1 VAVSIWASFLSS
13 AAGEHLNHAF
23 SSWQFDA
30 LALSTVTRNTPLS
43 TLGVYLFDRLGLVNH
58 FGLQRSK
65 LLRFFLEIECGYSD
79 SCCYHNRA
87 HAASVLH
94 QMHMLLTQGG
104 LASTCVRACS
114 GAHCKEGNEQLVT
127 MACLVAAAVHDFEHR
142 GVDNGFLVKTLD
154 KRALRYNDQQP
165 NEQHHAAAAFAV
177 LLRPE
182 CNFLSELQNADFCC
196 LRSLVIDLVAATDM
210 SKHRSLVE
218 TFKGMLDT
226 AAGSFPAREQPS
238 CKASNAGHPS
248 NMAFKPTTQEE
259 AKLFLR
265 VAMKCADLGHL
276 ALSWDQH
283 LNWVERLEAEFF
295 AQGDQEKARGL
306 PVSNFM
312 DRDKPGPASEQVGF
326 FHFVVLP
333 LFRSLGQAAP
343 LATPMVDAVE
353 SNYRCW
359 VSIQPATERRT
370 TA

>member
-1 VAVSIWASFLSS
+1 
-13 AAGEHLNHAF
+13 
-23 SSWQFDA
+23 
-30 LALSTVTRNTPLS
+30 LS

-58 FGLQRSK
+58 FGLSRSK
-65 LLRFFLEIECGYSD
+65 LLRFFLDIESGYSD

-94 QMHMLLTQGG
+94 QMHVLLTQGG

-114 GAHCKEGNEQLVT
+114 GAQCQEGNEQLVT

-142 GVDNGFLVKTLD
+142 GVDNGFLVRTLD
-154 KRALRYNDQQP
+154 KRALRYNDHQP

-182 CNFLSELQNADFCC
+182 CNFLSELQNADFCN
-196 LRSLVIDLVAATDM
+196 LRSLVLDLVAATDM
-210 SKHRSLVE
+210 AKHCSLVE

-226 AAGSFPAREQPS
+226 AADSDAARGQSS
-238 CKASNAGHPS
+238 CKVSNAGHPS
-248 NMAFKPTTQEE
+248 NKAFKPTTQEE

-265 VAMKCADLGHL
+265 VAIKCADLGHL
-276 ALSWDQH
+276 ALSWDHH
-283 LNWVERLEAEFF
+283 LNWVERLETEFF
-295 AQGDQEKARGL
+295 AQGDEEKAQGL
-306 PVSNFM
+306 PVSKFM
-312 DRDKPGPASEQVGF
+312 DREKPGASSEQVGF
-326 FHFVVLP
+326 FDFLVLP

-353 SNYRCW
+353 ANYRCW
-359 VSIQPATERRT
+359 VSIQPATERRK